1 MKKKLR
7 LKRYVIP
14 CLYVV
19 LFATV
24 MTGAFLITKAMKK
37 SEPATP
43 DYNYVSNIVTSD
55 VVPTIS
61 EAKKLI
67 KPYTDEKV
75 TVGKSF
81 YDYKAEAS
89 NQEKSITYY
98 DGSYIQ
104 NSGIDYVLDQTFD
117 VVAVLDGTVTNVKQ
131 DDILGTIVEIKHDN
145 NYVTT
150 YQSLSDVTVK
160 KDDIVTQGQVIGKSG
175 TNKLDK
181 DMGNHLHFELYTN
194 GQVVDP
200 NLYIDKE
207 IKMIYHIINK

>member
-104 NSGIDYVLDQTFD
+104 NSGIDYVLDQAFD

-207 IKMIYHIINK
+207 IKASN

>member
-24 MTGAFLITKAMKK
+24 MTGAFLITKSMKK

-89 NQEKSITYY
+89 NQERSITYY

-207 IKMIYHIINK
+207 IKESN

>member
-207 IKMIYHIINK
+207 IKESN

>member
-89 NQEKSITYY
+89 NQERSITYY

-200 NLYIDKE
+200 NLYIGKE
-207 IKMIYHIINK
+207 IKESN

>member
-1 MKKKLR
+1 MKKKMR
-7 LKRYVIP
+7 LKRNVIP
-14 CLYVV
+14 GQYVDLV
-19 LFATV
+19 ET
-24 MTGAFLITKAMKK
+24 
-37 SEPATP
+37 
-43 DYNYVSNIVTSD
+43 VTSA

-117 VVAVLDGTVTNVKQ
+117 VVAVLDGTVTIVKQ
-131 DDILGTIVEIKHDN
+131 VDILGTIVEIKHDN
-145 NYVTT
+145 NYVTP

-207 IKMIYHIINK
+207 IKESN

>member
-200 NLYIDKE
+200 NLYIDNE
-207 IKMIYHIINK
+207 IQESN